1 MKALDTCI
9 LARYFV
15 GDDPVQTPL
24 AEQQVEQGGFVPITV
39 ALELAWLLRSRYG
52 YSRALVADTLSE
64 LGNLPNIMMAS
75 ELSLPWIVDRMRAG
89 ADVADLIHIVASVGC
104 QSFVTFD
111 DMAQKV
117 GNKSPVAVELL
128 GV

>member
-15 GDDPVQTPL
+15 GDDPVQTPF
-24 AEQQVEQGGFVPITV
+24 AERQIEQGGFVPITV
-39 ALELAWLLRSRYG
+39 VLELAWLLRSRYE
-52 YSRALVADTLSE
+52 YSRSLVADSLAE
-64 LGNLPNIMMAS
+64 LGNLPNIVVAS
-75 ELSLPWIVDRMRAG
+75 EVSLPWVVDRLRAG
-89 ADVADLIHIVASVGC
+89 ADVADLIHIVASFGC

-111 DMAQKV
+111 DMVKKV
-117 GNKSPVAVELL
+117 GNNSPVAVELL